1 MSEYII
7 MTDSTVDLPKEY
19 LIEEL
24 QVPYIPLSYIMDG
37 VTYEDMSGL
46 SGKEFFDKI
55 RAGSLPTTSQV
66 NPEQAKKALEPYV
79 KEEKDILFIG
89 FSSALSGTFNSIRMA
104 AEELMEEYPERKIIT
119 VDSLCACLGEG
130 LLVYKAVQLKRAG
143 KSLEEVAKWTE
154 ENKLHICHNVAIDDL
169 NHLHRGGRVSKT
181 AAIMGT
187 MIQIKPIIH
196 MNDNGELQVI
206 GKQRGRKKALQHIVN
221 MAVEQSKGWHICH
234 NVAID
239 DLNHLHRG
247 GRVSKTAAIMGTMI
261 QIKPIIHMNDNGELQ
276 VIGKQ
281 RGRKKALQ
289 HIVNMAVEQSKGWEN
304 DIIMITH
311 GDCEEDAQYVAKLVR
326 EKMGIENIL
335 INCIG
340 SVIGSHTGPGVV
352 AVFCMGEKR

>member
-1 MSEYII
+1 M
-7 MTDSTVDLPKEY
+7 
-19 LIEEL
+19 
-24 QVPYIPLSYIMDG
+24 
-37 VTYEDMSGL
+37 
-46 SGKEFFDKI
+46 
-55 RAGSLPTTSQV
+55 
-66 NPEQAKKALEPYV
+66 
-79 KEEKDILFIG
+79 
-89 FSSALSGTFNSIRMA
+89 
-104 AEELMEEYPERKIIT
+104 
-119 VDSLCACLGEG
+119 DSLCACLGEG

-154 ENKLHICHNVAIDDL
+154 ENKL
-169 NHLHRGGRVSKT
+169 
-181 AAIMGT
+181 
-187 MIQIKPIIH
+187 
-196 MNDNGELQVI
+196 
-206 GKQRGRKKALQHIVN
+206 
-221 MAVEQSKGWHICH
+221 HICH

>member
-1 MSEYII
+1 MKQDSITGGFQMSEYII

-66 NPEQAKKALEPYV
+66 NPEQAKKALEQYV

-221 MAVEQSKGWHICH
+221 MAVEQSKGW
-234 NVAID
+234 
-239 DLNHLHRG
+239 
-247 GRVSKTAAIMGTMI
+247 
-261 QIKPIIHMNDNGELQ
+261 
-276 VIGKQ
+276 
-281 RGRKKALQ
+281 
-289 HIVNMAVEQSKGWEN
+289 EN

>member
-196 MNDNGELQVI
+196 MNDNGEL
-206 GKQRGRKKALQHIVN
+206 H
-221 MAVEQSKGWHICH
+221 
-234 NVAID
+234 
-239 DLNHLHRG
+239 
-247 GRVSKTAAIMGTMI
+247 
-261 QIKPIIHMNDNGELQ
+261 